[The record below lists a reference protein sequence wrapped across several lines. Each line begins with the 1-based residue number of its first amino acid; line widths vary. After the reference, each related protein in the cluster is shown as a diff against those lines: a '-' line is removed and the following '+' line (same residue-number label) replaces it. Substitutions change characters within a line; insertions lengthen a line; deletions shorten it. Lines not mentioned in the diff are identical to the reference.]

1 LSVAEGGYGRSNVS
15 DLDHAFAITEA
26 VEGTVHVLAIAGQA
40 DLHTAP
46 DLRAAITATV
56 DGGARQLVIDLSE
69 TTFIDSMTLG
79 VLLGALKRL
88 SPLDGRLAI
97 ACPSRNLRRIFEI
110 TSLDEVLRIA
120 DTTADAVAL
129 VQAGDMP

>member
-1 LSVAEGGYGRSNVS
+1 MTNGI
-15 DLDHAFAITEA
+15 D
-26 VEGTVHVLAIAGQA
+26 VEH
-40 DLHTAP
+40 
-46 DLRAAITATV
+46 V
-56 DGGARQLVIDLSE
+56 DGIDVVTLRGEHDLSTASDVSRRIDSALETASGLAIDLSE

-88 SPLDGRLAI
+88 TQLDGRLAI

-120 DTTADAVAL
+120 DTTADAVSL
-129 VQAGDMP
+129 VQAGDTP